1 VSIWTEWFPA
11 KGPTCLLVG
20 GVGAISAF
28 WPDTFCEE
36 LASSGYRV
44 IRYDHRDAGYSSFV
58 DFETDPYGLMDLVED
73 AIATFAISSAE

>member
-1 VSIWTEWFPA
+1 MSIWTEWFPA
-11 KGPTCLLVG
+11 KGPTCLVVG

-73 AIATFAISSAE
+73 AIATFAITSAE

>member
-1 VSIWTEWFPA
+1 MSIWTEWFPA